1 MTFLTI
7 CSQANVTVTYLFS
20 WPHNTPGHSHYTC
33 HTVQNVRPGPSPLCA
48 PVYMVSPAEKVSR
61 DARHTRRQSTKGH
74 FSQTLPCTPSVQT
87 YRHSGWLV
95 FGCSYRYGLEPCL
108 LFLYCL
114 IMIFFL
120 NPNILYAIRKLKIVQ
135 RPTAIFVSS
144 LLTFL
149 LVPLCLCFVELFMNS
164 EWS

>member
-95 FGCSYRYGLEPCL
+95 FVVAVFHFFLFVLLPKDSCL
-108 LFLYCL
+108 LKRRCCILFISIKIPLICMKSSNYLVSDLKNRKKSQQNNHHSWQTLSAELY
-114 IMIFFL
+114 
-120 NPNILYAIRKLKIVQ
+120 V
-135 RPTAIFVSS
+135 
-144 LLTFL
+144 
-149 LVPLCLCFVELFMNS
+149 
-164 EWS
+164 